1 MEARVNLVAVGVFVI
16 VLTLTGIGS
25 VLYLSSSRYYQK
37 SYETYRTYM
46 TESVSG
52 LNRNAPVRYRGVDV
66 GRVRAIALAPDNVEL
81 VEVTLEIERGTP
93 VKVDTVA
100 VLETQGLTGIAF
112 VDLTAGHR
120 GSPPLIAKPG
130 EAYPVIQSG
139 PSLMGRLETSV
150 PVLLA
155 GLTRASDNF
164 SAILDEDNQR
174 VLKRMLADLALL
186 SRTLAARS
194 ATIDSGL
201 AEASRAAK
209 DSARVAGQL
218 PQLVQRV
225 ERSADAFDRMASQL
239 GGAGT
244 SASRA
249 VDATRA
255 DLQQFTAE
263 TLPEMRELV
272 VELRELTATL
282 QRAADRVERNPGAL
296 LQGQPAPKRGPG
308 E

>member
-16 VLTLTGIGS
+16 VLTLAAIGS

-37 SYETYRTYM
+37 SYDTYQTYM
-46 TESVSG
+46 TESVAG

-120 GSPPLIAKPG
+120 ESPPLVAKPG

-139 PSLMGRLETSV
+139 TSLMGRLETSV

-164 SAILDEDNQR
+164 SAVLDEDNQR
-174 VLKRMLADLALL
+174 ALKRILADLGQL

-194 ATIDSGL
+194 ATIDAGL
-201 AEASRAAK
+201 AEAARAAK
-209 DSARVAGQL
+209 NATRFTEQL

-225 ERSADAFDRMASQL
+225 ERSADAFDRMASEL

-263 TLPEMRELV
+263 PLPEMRELV

>member
-37 SYETYRTYM
+37 SYETYQTYM

-120 GSPPLIAKPG
+120 ESPPLVAKPG

-139 PSLMGRLETSV
+139 TSLMGRLETSV

-155 GLTRASDNF
+155 GLTRASDNV
-164 SAILDEDNQR
+164 SAMLDEDNQR
-174 VLKRMLADLALL
+174 ALKRILVDLGQL

-194 ATIDSGL
+194 ATIDAGL
-201 AEASRAAK
+201 AEAARAAK
-209 DSARVAGQL
+209 DGARVAGQL

-225 ERSADAFDRMASQL
+225 ERSADAFDRMAREL

>member
-1 MEARVNLVAVGVFVI
+1 MEAKVNLVAVGVFVI
-16 VLTLTGIGS
+16 VMTLTGIGS

-37 SYETYRTYM
+37 SYETYQTYM

>member
-1 MEARVNLVAVGVFVI
+1 
-16 VLTLTGIGS
+16 
-25 VLYLSSSRYYQK
+25 
-37 SYETYRTYM
+37 
-46 TESVSG
+46 
-52 LNRNAPVRYRGVDV
+52 V

-120 GSPPLIAKPG
+120 ESLPLVAKPG

-155 GLTRASDNF
+155 GLTRASDNV
-164 SAILDEDNQR
+164 SAMLDEDNQR
-174 VLKRMLADLALL
+174 ALKRILVDLGQL

-194 ATIDSGL
+194 ATIDAGL
-201 AEASRAAK
+201 AEAARAAK
-209 DSARVAGQL
+209 DGARVAGQL

-225 ERSADAFDRMASQL
+225 ERSADAFDRMAREL